1 MADEQVN
8 TTADTT
14 EPPLEGG
21 TPEGPFTEGGGA
33 GPEGGPVPG
42 DPSSEPVATA
52 AQSHVKGRVGPP
64 SIPQDA
70 RATHHTPK
78 DVEQIEPGTVLDAS
92 TPLEGG
98 AIALA
103 VPDPST
109 FGAGPYGDDTP
120 ADESPATVHAT
131 KPGEGPPGPDEL
143 PQGVPQ
149 SSNQSA
155 SGGPVTIP
163 AGTTAGKD
171 TTTSG
176 GSTTPTSPGDSP
188 ASSPSPA
195 PAAGDPA
202 DADDGSAESAG
213 TSDSDDSAEPTK
225 TETAT
230 TSKSTTTR
238 KR

>member
-1 MADEQVN
+1 MADENVN

-21 TPEGPFTEGGGA
+21 TPEAPLAEGVGA

-42 DPSSEPVATA
+42 DPSSEQVATA

-70 RATHHTPK
+70 TATHHTPK

-98 AIALA
+98 AIAYA
-103 VPDPST
+103 VPDPAT
-109 FGAGPYGDDTP
+109 MGAGPYGGDTP

-131 KPGEGPPGPDEL
+131 KPGDSEPTADEL
-143 PQGVPQ
+143 PAGVPQ
-149 SSNQSA
+149 ASNASA
-155 SGGPVTIP
+155 SGGPITIP
-163 AGTTAGKD
+163 AGKTAGKG
-171 TTTSG
+171 TATSG
-176 GSTTPTSPGDSP
+176 EATTAPTSPGDSP
-188 ASSPSPA
+188 TSS
-195 PAAGDPA
+195 
-202 DADDGSAESAG
+202 
-213 TSDSDDSAEPTK
+213 DSAEPTPGDPAGSDDSSAESSG
-225 TETAT
+225 TSDSGDSAEPTTAAT
-230 TSKSTTTR
+230 PAPKSTTTR